1 MPKNLTPSHSR
12 HPLWAS
18 MAALYLN
25 GLLYAVWGVNIAVIR
40 IRFDLSEGALSLALA
55 AVAVGGI
62 ATMAMASRI
71 VTRKGSRYTAMVSG
85 LLMGGSASFI
95 LVISQFM
102 PLLALLFVFGIFVA
116 AHDISVNTQV
126 ASLERLSGKPMIG
139 ALHGSFSAGG
149 LSGALL
155 SSYWQGA
162 SLPAEANF
170 LVPAAAGAAV
180 ILLTWRFMIPRE
192 AESTSPGSEDAA
204 DTGLAGECHK
214 GVRARL
220 LLLGLLAFSAL
231 VVEGAFYDWAAVY
244 MREVVKAPASWVGY
258 GYAAFAVGLV
268 SGRLSGDWIRSR
280 IAHQLLIAVG
290 WIVAAGGL
298 AAVLAL
304 RSPAEVVA
312 GFFFTGL
319 GISNIIPLLFSTA
332 ARLAVQG
339 GMPASEGLAIATRI
353 GYIGLLAGPLIVGPV
368 AEFVGLR
375 LSLLSLG
382 IALSFTCAGW
392 LLLSRRTA
400 GKPWDI
406 SVA

>member
-1 MPKNLTPSHSR
+1 MTNTLTPSRSCHA
-12 HPLWAS
+12 LWAS

-40 IRFDLSEGALSLALA
+40 TRFDLSEGALSLALA
-55 AVAVGGI
+55 AVAIGGI
-62 ATMAMASRI
+62 ATMTIASRI
-71 VTRKGSRYTAMVSG
+71 VARKGSRYTAAVSG
-85 LLMGGSASFI
+85 LLMGGSASLI
-95 LVISQFM
+95 LVIPLFM

-170 LVPAAAGAAV
+170 LVPAAVGAAV

-192 AESTSPGSEDAA
+192 AEKTSSA
-204 DTGLAGECHK
+204 DNGIQVAGATGQCHK
-214 GVRARL
+214 GVRSRL

-244 MREVVKAPASWVGY
+244 MREVVKAPASWIGY

-268 SGRLSGDWIRSR
+268 SGRLSGDWIRAR
-280 IAHQLLIAVG
+280 IAHQALIATG

-298 AAVLAL
+298 GAVLSL
-304 RSPAEVVA
+304 RSPTDVVA
-312 GFFFTGL
+312 GFFLTGL

-339 GMPASEGLAIATRI
+339 GMPASEGLAITTRI

-382 IALSFTCAGW
+382 IALSFNCAGW
-392 LLLSRRTA
+392 LLLSRRT
-400 GKPWDI
+400 GGQPWNI
-406 SVA
+406 SAA

>member
-1 MPKNLTPSHSR
+1 MPKNLTPSRSR
-12 HPLWAS
+12 HALWAS

-40 IRFDLSEGALSLALA
+40 TRFDLSEGALSLALA

-85 LLMGGSASFI
+85 LLMGSSASFI
-95 LVISQFM
+95 LLIPQFM
-102 PLLALLFVFGIFVA
+102 LLMLLFVFGIFVA

-126 ASLERLSGKPMIG
+126 ASLERISGKPMIG

-192 AESTSPGSEDAA
+192 AESTSPGSEDASA
-204 DTGLAGECHK
+204 TGLAGECHK
-214 GVRARL
+214 GLRSRL
-220 LLLGLLAFSAL
+220 LFLGLLAFSAL

-268 SGRLSGDWIRSR
+268 SGRLSGDWIRAR
-280 IAHQLLIAVG
+280 IAHQLLISVG

-339 GMPASEGLAIATRI
+339 GMPASEGLAITTRI

-392 LLLSRRTA
+392 LFLSRRTA

-406 SVA
+406 CLA

>member
-1 MPKNLTPSHSR
+1 MTKNLTPSRSH
-12 HPLWAS
+12 HALWAS

-25 GLLYAVWGVNIAVIR
+25 GLMYAVWGVNIVVIR
-40 IRFDLSEGALSLALA
+40 TRFDLSEGALSLALA

-85 LLMGGSASFI
+85 LLMGGSASLI
-95 LVISQFM
+95 LVIPQFI

-170 LVPAAAGAAV
+170 LVPAV
-180 ILLTWRFMIPRE
+180 IGTAIILFTWHFMIPRE
-192 AESTSPGSEDAA
+192 AESISTSVNGASAA
-204 DTGLAGECHK
+204 AVTGQCHK
-214 GVRARL
+214 GVRSRL
-220 LLLGLLAFSAL
+220 QLLGLLAFSAL

-244 MREVVKAPASWVGY
+244 MRDVVKAPRAWVGY

-268 SGRLSGDWIRSR
+268 SGRLSGDLIRAR

-319 GISNIIPLLFSTA
+319 GIANIIPLLFSTA

-339 GMPASEGLAIATRI
+339 GMPASEGLAITTRI
-353 GYIGLLAGPLIVGPV
+353 GYIGLLAGPLIVGPI
-368 AEFVGLR
+368 AEFIGLR

-382 IALSFTCAGW
+382 LSLTFTCAGW
-392 LLLSRRTA
+392 LTLSHRTG
-400 GKPWDI
+400 GKPWRI
-406 SVA
+406 

>member
-1 MPKNLTPSHSR
+1 MKNELTPFRSR
-12 HPLWAS
+12 QALWAA

-40 IRFDLSEGALSLALA
+40 TRFDLSEGALSLALA
-55 AVAVGGI
+55 AVAIGGI
-62 ATMAMASRI
+62 ATMAIASRI
-71 VTRKGSRYTAMVSG
+71 VTRKGSRYTAAVSG
-85 LLMGGSASFI
+85 LLMGGSASLI
-95 LVISQFM
+95 LVIPQFM

-170 LVPAAAGAAV
+170 LVPAAVGAAV
-180 ILLTWRFMIPRE
+180 ILLTWRFMIPRD
-192 AESTSPGSEDAA
+192 AENTPSA
-204 DTGLAGECHK
+204 DNGAQVAGATGQCHK
-214 GVRARL
+214 GVRSRL

-268 SGRLSGDWIRSR
+268 SGRLSGDWIRAR
-280 IAHQLLIAVG
+280 IAHQALIATG

-298 AAVLAL
+298 VAVLAL
-304 RSPAEVVA
+304 RSPTDVVA
-312 GFFFTGL
+312 GFFLTGL

-339 GMPASEGLAIATRI
+339 GMPASEGLAITTRI

-392 LLLSRRTA
+392 LLLSRRT
-400 GKPWDI
+400 GGQPWNI
-406 SVA
+406 SAA